1 MRPPAIISVTAAIII
16 SIPHSIRGVNA
27 SPNTVTPIMTAVTG
41 SNAPRIAV
49 GVEPMYCI
57 ALVVHKKE
65 IAVGK
70 TANANRL
77 PHKYHWSASGTD
89 RFFPQN
95 SRRTNKNTPNNRT

>member
-49 GVEPMYCI
+49 GVEPMYCM
-57 ALVVHKKE
+57 ALVVHRND
-65 IAVGK
+65 IAVGNM
-70 TANANRL
+70 ASAMRL
-77 PHKYHWSASGTD
+77 PHIYHFCGRVTAC
-89 RFFPQN
+89 PK
-95 SRRTNKNTPNNRT
+95 SRRTRNSDTPNSSM